1 MIFVDCKYYGNKT
14 LQSWFEFFIP
24 MDHNKSA
31 SSKKIKK
38 CLGKKHWTITCMRN
52 QDLKTFYMFWWF
64 ISIINLSKLLAF
76 LFIIICFHW
85 PLAKEDYSP
94 RNDAIQ
100 LPVIFV
106 NTKA

>member
-14 LQSWFEFFIP
+14 LQSWFEFVIP

-52 QDLKTFYMFWWF
+52 QDL
-64 ISIINLSKLLAF
+64 
-76 LFIIICFHW
+76 
-85 PLAKEDYSP
+85 
-94 RNDAIQ
+94 
-100 LPVIFV
+100 
-106 NTKA
+106 